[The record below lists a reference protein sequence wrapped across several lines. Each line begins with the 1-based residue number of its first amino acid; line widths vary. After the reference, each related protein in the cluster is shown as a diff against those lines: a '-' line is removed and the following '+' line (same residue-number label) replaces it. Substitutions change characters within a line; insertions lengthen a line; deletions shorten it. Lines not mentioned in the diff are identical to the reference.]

1 MGPNFLAQLPTVLS
15 TKNCE
20 NFNNVSWKGKYLA
33 QRKKLWESDSVNS
46 YSTSKYETFYS
57 FFTNSQGYFCKI
69 ESGRIF
75 RRLLFYFQRLG
86 CERQQVG
93 TKPSIN
99 SCRIDLRCFILK
111 QAKYHGSKNLINF
124 CHLDREFSSGYQKV
138 CVYNFLFVYDFVSLQ
153 GLQQHYSVRKLE
165 FSSFLIFFIPKK
177 LLGKTFWFCDKT
189 SWPYC
194 TILHPLKFVKI

>member
-1 MGPNFLAQLPTVLS
+1 MIFLVPKRLLGQNFGFWGQTFWPNCPQCSPPKIVKILTMLVERVNIQL
-15 TKNCE
+15 
-20 NFNNVSWKGKYLA
+20 
-33 QRKKLWESDSVNS
+33 RKKLWESDTVNS

-75 RRLLFYFQRLG
+75 RRPLFHFQRLG

-124 CHLDREFSSGYQKV
+124 CHLDWEFSGGYQKV

-153 GLQQHYSVRKLE
+153 GL
-165 FSSFLIFFIPKK
+165 
-177 LLGKTFWFCDKT
+177 
-189 SWPYC
+189 
-194 TILHPLKFVKI
+194 